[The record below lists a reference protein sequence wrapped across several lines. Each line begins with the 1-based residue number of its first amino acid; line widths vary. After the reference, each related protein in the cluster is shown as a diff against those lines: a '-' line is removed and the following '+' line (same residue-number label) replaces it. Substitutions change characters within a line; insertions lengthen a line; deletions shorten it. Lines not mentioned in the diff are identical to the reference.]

1 MSDIAHIA
9 ATIFRH
15 AAGRERFL
23 VAIAGPPG
31 SGKSTLAER
40 LLELLVEAP
49 AALVAMDGFHFDN
62 QVLKERG
69 LLDRKGA
76 PETFDF
82 DGFKTTLQ
90 RLRSVSGDIA
100 VPLFDREADLA
111 RAGASV
117 VRAGDR
123 IVVVEGNYLL
133 LNEAPWNE
141 LAGLFDYTV
150 FLDVPRGA
158 LAHRLVQ
165 RWLDHGLSEEEARER
180 AFSND
185 MVNAERVI
193 ASLMEPDVTIRF
205 EE

>member
-1 MSDIAHIA
+1 MSDIAHLA

-40 LLELLVEAP
+40 LLELLAEAP

-69 LLDRKGA
+69 LLERKGA

-82 DGFKTTLQ
+82 HGFKSMLQ
-90 RLRSVSGDIA
+90 RLKSLSNDIA

-111 RAGASV
+111 RAGAAV
-117 VRAGDR
+117 VKASDR

-165 RWLDHGLSEEEARER
+165 RWIDHGMPEEEARAR

-193 ASLMEPDVTIRF
+193 ASRIEPNLEIDVR
-205 EE
+205 

>member
-1 MSDIAHIA
+1 MSDIAHLA
-9 ATIFRH
+9 ATIFRN

-31 SGKSTLAER
+31 SGKSTLAAR
-40 LLELLVEAP
+40 LLELLAEAP
-49 AALVAMDGFHFDN
+49 AALVPMDGFHFDN

-82 DGFKTTLQ
+82 DGFRSMLR
-90 RLRSVSGDIA
+90 RLKSGGGDIA
-100 VPLFDREADLA
+100 VPLFDREEDLA
-111 RAGASV
+111 RAGAAV
-117 VRAGDR
+117 VKTNDR

-133 LNEAPWNE
+133 LNEAPWGE
-141 LAGLFDYTV
+141 LAMLFDYAV

-165 RWLDHGLSEEEARER
+165 RWIDHGMPEEEARKR

-185 MVNAERVI
+185 MVNVERVI
-193 ASLMEPDVTIRF
+193 ASRIEPDLVIDVR
-205 EE
+205 

>member
-1 MSDIAHIA
+1 MSDIAHLA

-15 AAGRERFL
+15 AAGRGRFL

-40 LLELLVEAP
+40 LLELLADAP

-62 QVLKERG
+62 SVLAASGRLEK
-69 LLDRKGA
+69 KGA

-82 DGFKTTLQ
+82 DGFKSMLR
-90 RLRSVSGDIA
+90 RLKSGSGEIA

-111 RAGASV
+111 RAGAAV
-117 VRAGDR
+117 VRPSDR
-123 IVVVEGNYLL
+123 IVVVEGSYLL
-133 LNEAPWNE
+133 FNEAPWNE
-141 LAGLFDYTV
+141 LAPLFDFTV

-165 RWLDHGLSEEEARER
+165 RWIDHGMPEEEARER

-193 ASLMEPDVTIRF
+193 AALMEPNITIRF
-205 EE
+205 EA

>member
-1 MSDIAHIA
+1 MSDIAHLA

-40 LLELLVEAP
+40 LLELLAEAP

-69 LLDRKGA
+69 LLERKGA

-82 DGFKTTLQ
+82 DGFKSMLQ
-90 RLRSVSGDIA
+90 RLKSLSDDIA

-111 RAGASV
+111 RAGAAV
-117 VRAGDR
+117 VKAGDR

-133 LNEAPWNE
+133 LDEAPWNE

-165 RWLDHGLSEEEARER
+165 RWIDHGMPEEEARER

-193 ASLMEPDVTIRF
+193 SAMIEPNLTIKF
-205 EE
+205 AQ